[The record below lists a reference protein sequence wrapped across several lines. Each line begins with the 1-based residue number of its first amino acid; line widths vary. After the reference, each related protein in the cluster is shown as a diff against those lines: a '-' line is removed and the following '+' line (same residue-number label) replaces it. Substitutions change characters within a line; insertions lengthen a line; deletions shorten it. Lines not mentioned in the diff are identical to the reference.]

1 MKLAS
6 SIVAA
11 SALPFAQA
19 VYSPP
24 APEQG
29 QELMDLWVSIA
40 NEAKFMQQEITLG
53 RSEEQCKADCNEEKK
68 QTNGNFN
75 RGRCQ
80 KNCGQIADNGNDR
93 SGSSGCG
100 TFKNGGRRSDRCK
113 DADDAGR
120 RKDGRKRDDDR
131 YNNDDGR
138 RSSRSVN
145 NLFYKG
151 MCGND
156 GDDSSFNDNF
166 CDDIGDDLCR
176 GSRGDI
182 KNFCQWLN
190 SNSASYGNDAY
201 EEGMCDRPDNG
212 DKNFCDDIG
221 DDLCDRSQNNLS
233 SGEKKLCQ
241 WLKGNLGAKTSLRA
255 AVKN

>member
-29 QELMDLWVSIA
+29 QELMNLWVSIA
-40 NEAKFMQQEITLG
+40 NEAKFMQQEIALG
-53 RSEEQCKADCNEEKK
+53 RSESQCKADCNTEKEAS
-68 QTNGNFN
+68 NGNFN

-120 RKDGRKRDDDR
+120 KKNGQRSRNDDDRRDDDR
-131 YNNDDGR
+131 RSNRGR
-138 RSSRSVN
+138 GD

-151 MCGND
+151 MCGSD
-156 GDDSSFNDNF
+156 GDDTNFANNF
-166 CDDIGDDLCR
+166 CDDIGPDLCR
-176 GSRGDI
+176 GSNGDI
-182 KNFCQWLN
+182 KNFCKWLD
-190 SNSASYGNDAY
+190 SNTVSFSNDAY
-201 EEGMCDRPDNG
+201 EEGMCDGPDS
-212 DKNFCDDIG
+212 DDRDFCRDIG
-221 DDLCDRSQNNLS
+221 DELCDRNNITREENS
-233 SGEKKLCQ
+233 LCK